1 MVLNNLYQ
9 VEDFDVIFQQ
19 LRNMINGY
27 LFNGTTQIT
36 LSKQDYMFG
45 YTDTRLMTIFSDTSA
60 QSGDEDGDYFYGME
74 VDMPEV
80 FTPAL
85 VDDSSA
91 AAM

>member
-1 MVLNNLYQ
+1 
-9 VEDFDVIFQQ
+9 
-19 LRNMINGY
+19 
-27 LFNGTTQIT
+27 
-36 LSKQDYMFG
+36 MFG

-91 AAM
+91 AAD